1 MVRHIKVVLQVS
13 SLPLTGSTCT
23 ETPCAAGGR
32 AAAKR
37 IKPSIEV
44 QEINAGSG
52 MREFDR
58 IRLRML
64 QLIFHDDLFERIA
77 LQKNGLKTAYFR
89 SDRPSEVRSPAVAAR
104 HALWAEKHGCTQG
117 QSPERFA
124 VMSALE
130 RKHLLRQF

>member
-1 MVRHIKVVLQVS
+1 MLRHIKVVLQVS

-23 ETPCAAGGR
+23 ETPCAAGRR

-52 MREFDR
+52 MREFDL

-64 QLIFHDDLFERIA
+64 QLFFHDDLSEEIVFQNNE
-77 LQKNGLKTAYFR
+77 LKRANI
-89 SDRPSEVRSPAVAAR
+89 P
-104 HALWAEKHGCTQG
+104 
-117 QSPERFA
+117 
-124 VMSALE
+124 
-130 RKHLLRQF
+130 